1 MTLKTLKFLWLGIA
15 TLCCSLTQ
23 ASLSEGSWPPTPP
36 TLGVF
41 QTRSVFSLSALRH
54 FEGLLVRHE
63 HLTGERLLLVV
74 QPWDGRVPNEPAQK
88 LSALLA
94 TQWKLDTTRGGLGTL
109 LVLQE
114 FGGGRFQVG
123 YHPGIGLS
131 KSQVAEDSDLE
142 ALVSEI
148 TEKAQTGS
156 WDHIAE
162 ASAIW
167 LFQTQNSPLL
177 EDPGL
182 LSFPKP
188 LPPPTSTQSA
198 PTSAGT
204 SPTQPAEPRG
214 SSVLSLLFL
223 SVATLFLLT
232 AVRSGMRQRV
242 LHGSHRQIRFGITD
256 GLSLRLR
263 SDKGHGSSRKRSKLL
278 IESLEGSP

>member
-1 MTLKTLKFLWLGIA
+1 MTFKTLKFLWLGMA
-15 TLCCSLTQ
+15 VLCCPLTQ
-23 ASLSEGSWPPTPP
+23 ASIPRGEWPQVPP

-54 FEGLLVRHE
+54 LEGLLVRHE
-63 HLTGERLLLVV
+63 HLTGERLLLLV
-74 QPWDGRVPNEPAQK
+74 QPWEGRPPKEPAQG

-114 FGGGRFQVG
+114 LVGGRFQVG

-131 KSQVAEDSDLE
+131 KSQVAEDDELE
-142 ALVSEI
+142 GLLNEI
-148 TEKAQTGS
+148 TEKARTAS

-167 LFQTQNSPLL
+167 LLQIHKSPLL
-177 EDPGL
+177 EDPAL
-182 LSFPKP
+182 LNFPKP
-188 LPPPTSTQSA
+188 LPSSSSTQIALPSSGTVPTPPAGEQDSSA
-198 PTSAGT
+198 
-204 SPTQPAEPRG
+204 
-214 SSVLSLLFL
+214 LSLLFL
-223 SVATLFLLT
+223 SVAIGFLLT
-232 AVRSGMRQRV
+232 TVRGGMRQRV
-242 LHGSHRQIRFGITD
+242 LHGSRRQIRFGLTD

-263 SDKGHGSSRKRSKLL
+263 SGIVHRSTRKRVKLL